1 VWGRQSFKMAGLLAG
16 MLLFAMLLLWPV
28 TAAMAAAQVKVN
40 GEVLSCDVPP
50 VKIGGRIMAPLRSI
64 FEALGAKV
72 DWNASTKTIVA
83 VGEAA
88 NVQLVIGNQR
98 AIVNGKSVTLDTPA
112 MIIRGATMVPVRFVS
127 EAMGAEVE
135 WIEAMQTV
143 SITTSKKYAAASLI
157 IPAGTVIPVKLDKGI
172 SSAINNVGDG
182 VSAVVCST
190 REGDA
195 EFPKG
200 TYLLGVIQAV
210 QRKSAG
216 QPGMLDLTFNE
227 VRLPDGRK
235 IGITG
240 SLLSLDDK
248 SVSKSAD
255 GRLMAKD
262 KTGSERLKFIA
273 IGAGAGVLI
282 GKLTK
287 QNTTT
292 SGLLGAAAGYIYS
305 EINKDKVQAADVT
318 VSAGTEFGIRLDS
331 ELIYNTNLAF
341 VNARME
347 YLRAASS
354 KAL

>member
-1 VWGRQSFKMAGLLAG
+1 MKKAKLAIIIL
-16 MLLFAMLLLWPV
+16 LLFFSITPV
-28 TAAMAAAQVKVN
+28 NVFAVEQNTIISIDGEIVEFNRSTGYPFLDGNSRTQVPFRVTLEK
-40 GEVLSCDVPP
+40 
-50 VKIGGRIMAPLRSI
+50 
-64 FEALGAKV
+64 FGAKV

-318 VSAGTEFGIRLDS
+318 VSAGGIKQGS
-331 ELIYNTNLAF
+331 LIKHILQDDFT
-341 VNARME
+341 
-347 YLRAASS
+347 
-354 KAL
+354 

>member
-1 VWGRQSFKMAGLLAG
+1 
-16 MLLFAMLLLWPV
+16 
-28 TAAMAAAQVKVN
+28 
-40 GEVLSCDVPP
+40 
-50 VKIGGRIMAPLRSI
+50 
-64 FEALGAKV
+64 
-72 DWNASTKTIVA
+72 
-83 VGEAA
+83 
-88 NVQLVIGNQR
+88 
-98 AIVNGKSVTLDTPA
+98 
-112 MIIRGATMVPVRFVS
+112 
-127 EAMGAEVE
+127 
-135 WIEAMQTV
+135 
-143 SITTSKKYAAASLI
+143 
-157 IPAGTVIPVKLDKGI
+157 
-172 SSAINNVGDG
+172 
-182 VSAVVCST
+182 
-190 REGDA
+190 
-195 EFPKG
+195 
-200 TYLLGVIQAV
+200 
-210 QRKSAG
+210 
-216 QPGMLDLTFNE
+216 MLDLTFNE